1 MSQDG
6 SKTPRP
12 TDNTSQITNVFSPAA
27 ASLVP
32 GTPPSEGISQAPA
45 PGSAVRAPGSVS
57 PISAASDIV
66 GRVLFSPGATSGDVS
81 DSGSSSGGPPPPP
94 TAAASASAPALPDY
108 ERLFGIIIDAL
119 GGTGQEGENIVTDAG
134 ILDSKHEQSKVG
146 LLQIGGD
153 PRNPPLTDEGYRAEM
168 DNYYGS
174 ILRGDYDDV
183 VNTFSAFKH
192 ALDTLNVERDRDT
205 DKGRIVYY
213 ELPTPPTQCER
224 AGSTEKDKPLC
235 WLCGCPTGLK
245 NDQEIAMRKV
255 EHSRAECEHV
265 LPAPLMCLLEILYN
279 RNIDEVSLTQV
290 QKDLRALC
298 YDNSCH
304 LCNWQKSDAMF
315 IQRQN
320 IDGVFQPFKPNPM
333 IIITELL
340 NYFMTLAGT
349 KSSDTDAIFWRGA
362 LDPEIRSYGSIV
374 RVGRQDA
381 APPPQRKFYPNLIR
395 ASLVGIPGAV
405 YYGLGNPIRTATNDA
420 IAQSATDAMG
430 RNDSDV
436 AREAFGA
443 NRDARTALESI
454 GSDISA
460 YYRTYK
466 TLPRGAASAPA
477 VENALAGRTWTTSGN
492 LDVAAKGLMTVNKRA
507 AVNWIIRRFCSVF
520 DYVNRIC
527 GILNTED
534 GTRLWEGKK
543 AAIGGLTV
551 SPMTW
556 LRRLSNE
563 NNGPVVYAAWRQKME
578 AKRLMSGKKR
588 KIGEVGGLR
597 FTIRRRSE
605 SRQTKK
611 NRMRKPRVIEVSV

>member
-1 MSQDG
+1 MSQEG
-6 SKTPRP
+6 SKTPPP
-12 TDNTSQITNVFSPAA
+12 TDT
-27 ASLVP
+27 
-32 GTPPSEGISQAPA
+32 ISQALTASLNPSEIFGTPDRSSA
-45 PGSAVRAPGSVS
+45 APSSSNRSPVSAIAALFPGSA
-57 PISAASDIV
+57 SASASLP
-66 GRVLFSPGATSGDVS
+66 RSGDVS
-81 DSGSSSGGPPPPP
+81 DSGSGSGEPPPPP
-94 TAAASASAPALPDY
+94 PAAASAAAPAPPDY
-108 ERLFGIIIDAL
+108 DRLFGIIIDAL
-119 GGTGQEGENIVTDAG
+119 GGTEQEGENIVTDAG

-153 PRNPPLTDEGYRAEM
+153 PRNPPLTDDGYMAEM
-168 DNYYGS
+168 DDYYRS
-174 ILRGDYDDV
+174 IVAGNYDDV

-213 ELPTPPTQCER
+213 EFPTPPTQCER

-279 RNIDEVSLTQV
+279 RNIPEDSLTPIQIE
-290 QKDLRALC
+290 LRALC

-320 IDGVFQPFKPNPM
+320 VGGAFQPFKPNPM

-349 KSSDTDAIFWRGA
+349 KSSDTDPVFWRGA

-374 RVGRQDA
+374 RIGRQDA
-381 APPPQRKFYPNLIR
+381 APPPPQRKFYPNLIR

-405 YYGLGNPIRTATNDA
+405 YYGSGNPIRTTTNDA
-420 IAQSATDAMG
+420 ISQSAKDAIV
-430 RNDSDV
+430 RNDPDV
-436 AREAFGA
+436 AREAFGD
-443 NRDARTALESI
+443 NRDAGTALESI
-454 GSDISA
+454 SSDISA

-466 TLPRGAASAPA
+466 TLPRGAVAAPT
-477 VENALAGRTWTTSGN
+477 VENVVAGRTWTSSGN
-492 LDVAAKGLMTVNKRA
+492 LDVGTKGLMTVNKRA

-520 DYVNRIC
+520 NYVNRIC
-527 GILNTED
+527 GILNTPE
-534 GTRLWEGKK
+534 GTRLWDGKK

-556 LRRLSNE
+556 LRRLSND
-563 NNGPVVYAAWRQKME
+563 NNGPRVHAAWQQKME

-588 KIGEVGGLR
+588 PRPGGFR

-605 SRQTKK
+605 TRQTKK
-611 NRMRKPRVIEVSV
+611 NNRVRKPRVIDVSI

>member
-1 MSQDG
+1 
-6 SKTPRP
+6 
-12 TDNTSQITNVFSPAA
+12 
-27 ASLVP
+27 
-32 GTPPSEGISQAPA
+32 
-45 PGSAVRAPGSVS
+45 
-57 PISAASDIV
+57 
-66 GRVLFSPGATSGDVS
+66 
-81 DSGSSSGGPPPPP
+81 
-94 TAAASASAPALPDY
+94 
-108 ERLFGIIIDAL
+108 LFGIIIDAL

-213 ELPTPPTQCER
+213 ELPTPPSQCER

-279 RNIDEVSLTQV
+279 KNIDDASLTQV
-290 QKDLRALC
+290 QKDLRTLC

-349 KSSDTDAIFWRGA
+349 KSSDTDPVFWRGA

-405 YYGLGNPIRTATNDA
+405 YYGSANPIRTATNNA
-420 IAQSATDAMG
+420 IAQNATDAMG
-430 RNDSDV
+430 RNDPDV

-454 GSDISA
+454 SSDISA

-466 TLPRGAASAPA
+466 TLPRGAAAAPA

-492 LDVAAKGLMTVNKRA
+492 LDVATKSLMTVNKRA

-527 GILNTED
+527 GILNTQD

-556 LRRLSNE
+556 LKRLSND

-588 KIGEVGGLR
+588 KIGEVGGFR

-605 SRQTKK
+605 TRQTKK
-611 NRMRKPRVIEVSV
+611 NRRRKVIEVSV

>member
-1 MSQDG
+1 MSGTPTPPPEKTDG
-6 SKTPRP
+6 ST
-12 TDNTSQITNVFSPAA
+12 T
-27 ASLVP
+27 
-32 GTPPSEGISQAPA
+32 GTPATGISQAPTVFSPDA
-45 PGSAVRAPGSVS
+45 PQIFGTPSRPSATASSNRSPVSALFPGSASASASAP
-57 PISAASDIV
+57 
-66 GRVLFSPGATSGDVS
+66 RSGDVS
-81 DSGSSSGGPPPPP
+81 DSGSGSGGPPPPP
-94 TAAASASAPALPDY
+94 TAAAAAAPAPPDY
-108 ERLFGIIIDAL
+108 DRLFGIIIDAL
-119 GGTGQEGENIVTDAG
+119 GGTGQTGENIVTDAG

-153 PRNPPLTDEGYRAEM
+153 PRNPPLTDDQYEAEM
-168 DNYYGS
+168 RDYYAS
-174 ILRGDYDDV
+174 IMPGNDDI

-224 AGSTEKDKPLC
+224 AGSREQDKPLC

-279 RNIDEVSLTQV
+279 KNIPDASLTPLQIE
-290 QKDLRALC
+290 LRKLC

-320 IDGVFQPFKPNPM
+320 VDGVFEPFKPNPM

-349 KSSDTDAIFWRGA
+349 KASDTDPVFWRGPLA
-362 LDPEIRSYGSIV
+362 PEIRTYGSIV

-381 APPPQRKFYPNLIR
+381 GPDQMKFYPNLIR
-395 ASLVGIPGAV
+395 ASLNGIPGAV
-405 YYGLGNPIRTATNDA
+405 YYGSDNSIRRTTNDA
-420 IAQSATDAMG
+420 LAKSATVAAG
-430 RNDSDV
+430 LNDSDV
-436 AREAFGA
+436 AREAFEA
-443 NRDARTALESI
+443 NIDARRVLESI
-454 GSDISA
+454 SPQITT
-460 YYRTYK
+460 YYNAYK
-466 TLPRGAASAPA
+466 TPPRGAAA
-477 VENALAGRTWTTSGN
+477 VPVLENAIAGRTWSASGG
-492 LDVAAKGLMTVNKRA
+492 LDVGTRALMTVNKRA

-520 DYVNRIC
+520 NYVNRIC
-527 GILNTED
+527 VILNTED
-534 GTRLWEGKK
+534 GNRLWDEKK

-556 LRRLSNE
+556 LRRLSND
-563 NNGPVVYAAWRQKME
+563 NNGPRVYAAWQQKME

-588 KIGEVGGLR
+588 PRPEGGIR

-605 SRQTKK
+605 TRQTKK
-611 NRMRKPRVIEVSV
+611 NRRMRKPRMIEVNV

>member
-1 MSQDG
+1 MSQEG
-6 SKTPRP
+6 SKTP
-12 TDNTSQITNVFSPAA
+12 
-27 ASLVP
+27 
-32 GTPPSEGISQAPA
+32 PPPDTISQALTATLPA
-45 PGSAVRAPGSVS
+45 VS
-57 PISAASDIV
+57 QIFGTPDRLSAASYNNRSPDSAV
-66 GRVLFSPGATSGDVS
+66 TALFPGTGS
-81 DSGSSSGGPPPPP
+81 DSEGTGAPPPPP
-94 TAAASASAPALPDY
+94 IIGAPAPPALPDY
-108 ERLFGIIIDAL
+108 GSLFGIIIDAL

-174 ILRGDYDDV
+174 IIPGNYDDV

-205 DKGRIVYY
+205 DKGRNVYY

-279 RNIDEVSLTQV
+279 RNIDEASLTQV

-320 IDGVFQPFKPNPM
+320 IGGVFQPFKPNPM

-349 KSSDTDAIFWRGA
+349 KSSDTDPVFWRGP

-405 YYGLGNPIRTATNDA
+405 YYGLVNPIRTTTNDA
-420 IAQSATDAMG
+420 IAQSATDAIG
-430 RNDSDV
+430 RNDPDV
-436 AREAFGA
+436 AREAFGG
-443 NRDARTALESI
+443 NVGARTALESI
-454 GSDISA
+454 SPDISA

-466 TLPRGAASAPA
+466 TLPRGAAVAPA
-477 VENALAGRTWTTSGN
+477 VENAVAGRTWASSGN
-492 LDVAAKGLMTVNKRA
+492 LDVGTKALMTVNKRA

-527 GILNTED
+527 GILNTPE
-534 GTRLWEGKK
+534 GNSLWDEKK
-543 AAIGGLTV
+543 AAIRGLTV

-556 LRRLSNE
+556 LRRLSAD
-563 NNGPVVYAAWRQKME
+563 NNGPIVYAAWRQKME

-588 KIGEVGGLR
+588 PRSEGGIR

-611 NRMRKPRVIEVSV
+611 NRRRRVIEVRV

>member
-1 MSQDG
+1 
-6 SKTPRP
+6 
-12 TDNTSQITNVFSPAA
+12 
-27 ASLVP
+27 
-32 GTPPSEGISQAPA
+32 
-45 PGSAVRAPGSVS
+45 
-57 PISAASDIV
+57 
-66 GRVLFSPGATSGDVS
+66 
-81 DSGSSSGGPPPPP
+81 
-94 TAAASASAPALPDY
+94 
-108 ERLFGIIIDAL
+108 LFGIIIDAL
-119 GGTGQEGENIVTDAG
+119 GGRGQVGENIVTDAG

-153 PRNPPLTDEGYRAEM
+153 PRNPPLTDDQYGAEM
-168 DNYYGS
+168 RDYYAS
-174 ILRGDYDDV
+174 IVRQNYDDV

-224 AGSTEKDKPLC
+224 AGSREQDKPLC

-245 NDQEIAMRKV
+245 NDQSVAMRKV

-279 RNIDEVSLTQV
+279 KNIPETSLTPTQIE
-290 QKDLRALC
+290 LRKLC

-320 IDGVFQPFKPNPM
+320 VDGVFELFKPNPM

-349 KSSDTDAIFWRGA
+349 KASDTDPVFWRGPLA
-362 LDPEIRSYGSIV
+362 PEIRTYGSIV
-374 RVGRQDA
+374 RVGLQDA
-381 APPPQRKFYPNLIR
+381 APPAQSSLYPNLIR
-395 ASLVGIPGAV
+395 ASLVGLPGAV
-405 YYGLGNPIRTATNDA
+405 YYGSPNPIRQETNEA
-420 IAQSATDAMG
+420 IAQSATDATG

-436 AREAFGA
+436 ALEAFGG
-443 NRDARTALESI
+443 NIDARRALESI
-454 GSDISA
+454 SSDISA
-460 YYRTYK
+460 YYNTYK
-466 TLPRGAASAPA
+466 TPPRGAAAAPA
-477 VENALAGRTWTTSGN
+477 LENAVAGRTWTTSGN
-492 LDVAAKGLMTVNKRA
+492 LDVRTKGLMTVNKRA

-520 DYVNRIC
+520 NYVNRIC
-527 GILNTED
+527 EILNTED
-534 GTRLWEGKK
+534 GKRLWDEKK

-556 LRRLSNE
+556 LRRLSND
-563 NNGPVVYAAWRQKME
+563 NNGPRVYAAWQQKME
-578 AKRLMSGKKR
+578 ARRLMSGKKR
-588 KIGEVGGLR
+588 PRTEGGFR

-605 SRQTKK
+605 TRQTKK
-611 NRMRKPRVIEVSV
+611 NRRMRKPRVIEVNV